1 MKGLATNASAVNDWR
16 GLRLGAHAGFTL
28 IELMVTLAIAA
39 VLISIAVP
47 TYQAQVRKSRRTEA
61 KTAILDFAA
70 REERLYATQNAY
82 STDPVALG
90 YTAAGGSWP
99 VSTGTYYQIE
109 APTSSAPT
117 ATTPGTFSVTVDP
130 SPSSPQLSDTACT
143 GFTITQT
150 GAQGATGA
158 NPSACWP

>member
-1 MKGLATNASAVNDWR
+1 MKDSAMKYRHGCRPR
-16 GLRLGAHAGFTL
+16 GAAGFTL
-28 IELMVTLAIAA
+28 IELMVTVAIAA
-39 VLISIAVP
+39 ILLSIVVP

-130 SPSSPQLSDTACT
+130 APASPQLSDTTCAS
-143 GFTITQT
+143 FTVTQT
-150 GAQGATGA
+150 GAQSATGT

>member
-1 MKGLATNASAVNDWR
+1 MKVSVPKYRSGR
-16 GLRLGAHAGFTL
+16 RLGVGAGFTL

-39 VLISIAVP
+39 ILLSIVVP

-99 VSTGTYYQIE
+99 VSTGSYYQIE

-117 ATTPGTFSVTVDP
+117 ATVPGSFSVTVDP
-130 SPSSPQLSDTACT
+130 APASPQLSDATCT
-143 GFTITQT
+143 SFTVTQT
-150 GAQGATGA
+150 GAQSATGT